1 MNAKQKAFVD
11 WLKSNL
17 EHWTVK
23 ASGAGHGVVIV
34 SIETGDV
41 LATTEVDAD
50 GKVVSS
56 VITGKNCAFAAARIY
71 PNMFVAER
79 LAMGLIQLP
88 TKGNG

>member
-1 MNAKQKAFVD
+1 MNSQQKAFVD
-11 WLKSNL
+11 WLKPNL

-23 ASGAGHGVVIV
+23 GSEAGHGIVIV

-41 LATTEVDAD
+41 LVTTEVDAD

-79 LAMGLIQLP
+79 LAMGLLQFP
-88 TKGNG
+88 SKGN